1 MSIPKTVNNLSIFL
15 PISVNNIVY
24 YFGKGGICLNEND
37 NKKSNKLKIT
47 AFFLAVIFTA
57 SLSSIFT
64 SLVINSKTSTPQ
76 SSTQTTSSD
85 STSTSSS
92 SASFISALYGSD
104 NPVPTVVSSV
114 SACVVG
120 ITNMVSKS
128 QVQSINPFSQ
138 DASWGDEL
146 DEQLEEEQS
155 SGSGIIIS
163 GDGYILTNYHV
174 IEGSDSIV
182 VTLSTGEEID
192 ATVVGVDSVTDLA
205 LLKINKTG
213 LTAATLGDSS
223 AVTVGQLAIV
233 VGNPIGEELSNTVT
247 AGVISATNR
256 TLNVENTVLNLI
268 QTDAAVNPGN
278 SGGPL
283 LNSNGEVIGIL
294 TAKRIYA
301 GTTESGDTIYAEGIA
316 FAIPIND
323 AKPIIEALKSQ
334 GYVSRAGLGV
344 TIKQI
349 SSTTSKY
356 YGISSGLYISSV
368 TENGP
373 AAQAGLKTGDIIT
386 KFADTTVTSSDELT
400 SAIKKTSIG
409 DKVTLTIVRN
419 GKTMTVEVTIGDLG
433 KLENNK

>member
-1 MSIPKTVNNLSIFL
+1 L
-15 PISVNNIVY
+15 
-24 YFGKGGICLNEND
+24 ND
-37 NKKSNKLKIT
+37 NNSKKSKMLKIT
-47 AFFLAVIFTA
+47 AFFLAVVLTA
-57 SLSSIFT
+57 SLSSIIT
-64 SLVINSKTSTPQ
+64 SLVINSKNALTTK
-76 SSTQTTSSD
+76 SSQTASSD

-92 SASFISALYGSD
+92 SASFISALYSSD
-104 NPVPTVVSSV
+104 NPVPSVVNSV
-114 SACVVG
+114 SDCVVG
-120 ITNMVSKS
+120 ITNMVSTS
-128 QVQSINPFSQ
+128 QVKSINPFSQ

-146 DEQLEEEQS
+146 DDALEEEQS

-163 GDGYILTNYHV
+163 EDGYILTNYHV
-174 IEGSDSIV
+174 ISGSDSIV
-182 VTLSTGEEID
+182 VTLSTGEEVD

-283 LNSNGEVIGIL
+283 INSNGEVIGIL

-301 GTTESGDTIYAEGIA
+301 GTTESGETIYAEGIA

-344 TIKQI
+344 TLKEI

-356 YGISSGLYISSV
+356 YGVTKGLYISSV

-373 AAQAGLKTGDIIT
+373 AAQAGLKTGDMIT
-386 KFADTTVTSSDELT
+386 KFGDTDVSTSDELT

-419 GKTMTVEVTIGDLG
+419 NRTMTVEVTIGDLG

>member
-1 MSIPKTVNNLSIFL
+1 M
-15 PISVNNIVY
+15 
-24 YFGKGGICLNEND
+24 ND
-37 NKKSNKLKIT
+37 NNSKKSKMLKIT
-47 AFFLAVIFTA
+47 AFFLAVVLTA
-57 SLSSIFT
+57 SLSSIIT
-64 SLVINSKTSTPQ
+64 SLVINSKNALTTK
-76 SSTQTTSSD
+76 SSQTASSD

-92 SASFISALYGSD
+92 SASFISALYSSD
-104 NPVPTVVSSV
+104 NPVPSVVNSV
-114 SACVVG
+114 SDCVVG
-120 ITNMVSKS
+120 ITNMVSTS
-128 QVQSINPFSQ
+128 QVKSINPFSQ

-146 DEQLEEEQS
+146 DDALEEEQS

-163 GDGYILTNYHV
+163 EDGYILTNYHV
-174 IEGSDSIV
+174 ISGSDSIV
-182 VTLSTGEEID
+182 VTLSTGEEVD

-283 LNSNGEVIGIL
+283 INSNGEVIGIL

-301 GTTESGDTIYAEGIA
+301 GTTESGETIYAEGIA

-344 TIKQI
+344 TLKEI

-356 YGISSGLYISSV
+356 YGVTKGLYISSV

-373 AAQAGLKTGDIIT
+373 AAQAGLKTGDMIT
-386 KFADTTVTSSDELT
+386 KFGDTDVSTSDELT

-419 GKTMTVEVTIGDLG
+419 NRTMTVEVTIGDLG

>member
-1 MSIPKTVNNLSIFL
+1 MFNS
-15 PISVNNIVY
+15 
-24 YFGKGGICLNEND
+24 
-37 NKKSNKLKIT
+37 KKSKMLKIT
-47 AFFLAVIFTA
+47 AFFLAVVLTA
-57 SLSSIFT
+57 SLSSIIT
-64 SLVINSKTSTPQ
+64 SLVINSKNALTTK
-76 SSTQTTSSD
+76 SSQTASSD

-92 SASFISALYGSD
+92 SASFISALYSSD
-104 NPVPTVVSSV
+104 NPVPSVVNSV
-114 SACVVG
+114 SDCVVG
-120 ITNMVSKS
+120 ITNMVSIS
-128 QVQSINPFSQ
+128 QVKSINPFSQ

-146 DEQLEEEQS
+146 DDALEEEQS

-174 IEGSDSIV
+174 ISGSDSIV
-182 VTLSTGEEID
+182 VTLSTGEEVN
-192 ATVVGVDSVTDLA
+192 ATVVGIDSVTDLA

-283 LNSNGEVIGIL
+283 INSNGEVIGIL

-301 GTTESGDTIYAEGIA
+301 GTTESGETIYAEGIA

-344 TIKQI
+344 TIKEI

-356 YGISSGLYISSV
+356 YGVTKGLYISSV

-373 AAQAGLKTGDIIT
+373 AAQAGFKTGDMIT
-386 KFADTTVTSSDELT
+386 KFGDTDVSTSDELT
-400 SAIKKTSIG
+400 SAIKKTNIG
-409 DKVTLTIVRN
+409 DKVTITIIRN
-419 GKTMTVEVTIGDLG
+419 NRTMTVEVTIGDLG

>member
-1 MSIPKTVNNLSIFL
+1 MKDNNS
-15 PISVNNIVY
+15 
-24 YFGKGGICLNEND
+24 
-37 NKKSNKLKIT
+37 KKSKMLKIT
-47 AFFLAVIFTA
+47 AFFLAVVLTA
-57 SLSSIFT
+57 SLSSIIT
-64 SLVINSKTSTPQ
+64 SLVINNKNALTTK
-76 SSTQTTSSD
+76 SSSQTASSD

-92 SASFISALYGSD
+92 SASYISALYSAD
-104 NPVPTVVSSV
+104 NPVPSVVNSV
-114 SACVVG
+114 SDCVVG
-120 ITNMVSKS
+120 ITNMISTS
-128 QVQSINPFSQ
+128 QVKSINPFSQ

-146 DEQLEEEQS
+146 DDALEQEQS

-174 IEGSDSIV
+174 ISGSDSIV
-182 VTLSTGEEID
+182 VTLSTGEEVN

-213 LTAATLGDSS
+213 LSAASLGDSS

-301 GTTESGDTIYAEGIA
+301 GTTESGETIYAEGIA

-344 TIKQI
+344 TIKEI
-349 SSTTSKY
+349 SNTTSKY
-356 YGISSGLYISSV
+356 YGVNKGLYISSV
-368 TENGP
+368 TKNGP
-373 AAQAGLKTGDIIT
+373 AAQAGLKTGDMIT
-386 KFADTTVTSSDELT
+386 KFGETTVSTSDELT
-400 SAIKKTSIG
+400 SVIKKTNIG
-409 DKVTLTIVRN
+409 DKVTLTIIRN
-419 GKTMTVEVTIGDLG
+419 NRTMTVEVTIGDLG